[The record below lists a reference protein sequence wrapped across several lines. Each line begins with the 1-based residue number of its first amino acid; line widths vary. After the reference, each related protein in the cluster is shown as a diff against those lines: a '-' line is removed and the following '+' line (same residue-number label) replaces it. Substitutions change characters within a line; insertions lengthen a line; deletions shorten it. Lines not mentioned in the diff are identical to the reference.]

1 VAYQQK
7 IFVSGGGSFREI
19 LSDGLDEFDFIVDAM
34 LGSQQKLSELTMQEK
49 ILAETYISSCNASG
63 LPILSLE
70 LPSGLD
76 GNTGAASSSIIPKWT
91 LCLGM
96 PLAGL
101 YDNLTLTGE
110 LILGDMGIPPIVLKT
125 LSTLTSQG
133 KIPALFKEVVWQ
145 KSPFGDKFVVGLI
158 SCLT

>member
-1 VAYQQK
+1 MAYQQK
-7 IFVSGGGSFREI
+7 IFVSGGGAFREL
-19 LSDGLDEFDFIVDAM
+19 LSDGLDDFDFIIDAM

-76 GNTGAASSSIIPKWT
+76 GNTGTASLSIIPKWT

-96 PLAGL
+96 PLVGL
-101 YDNLTLTGE
+101 YDNLSLTGE
-110 LILGDMGIPPIVLKT
+110 LILGDLGIPPIVLKT
-125 LSTLTSQG
+125 LSTLASQG
-133 KIPALFKEVVWQ
+133 KIPVSLKEPIWY
-145 KSPFGDKFVVGLI
+145 KPPFGDKYVVGLV